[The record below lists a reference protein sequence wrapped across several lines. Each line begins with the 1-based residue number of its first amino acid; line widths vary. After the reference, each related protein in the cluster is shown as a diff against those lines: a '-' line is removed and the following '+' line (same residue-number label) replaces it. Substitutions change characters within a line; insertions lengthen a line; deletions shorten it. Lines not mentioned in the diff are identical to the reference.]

1 MTRIL
6 GMGVGLPR
14 EIVGSSCLDRRLG
27 KPTGWIS
34 NACGVFSRSVATC
47 EETQEHLAVI
57 AAQMAL
63 ADAGLQPDNLDLI
76 LFGAAVGRQPI
87 PATAP
92 LIKDLLGI
100 RKEQVPAYDINATCL
115 SALVAMDLA
124 NLHIGAGRA
133 KHVLV
138 VSSEIASRALPWDDD
153 PATAGLFGDG
163 AGALVLGPSVEPD
176 RLRIRDFAMETWA
189 EGYDFC
195 TLGAGGTRFDLK
207 TDRLAFEQNCMF
219 RMDGHSLFRLSR
231 KRLPHFIQR
240 LLERSGW
247 TVDDIDAVVPHQAS
261 PLALQHMIRR
271 CGFHSDRVVNTIRD
285 TGNLVAASLP
295 ITLHTAREDGRI
307 QPGSKILMIGTSAGV
322 SVAGMTLV
330 G

>member
-1 MTRIL
+1 MTNVL
-6 GMGVGLPR
+6 GTGVGLPR

-27 KPTGWIS
+27 KPSGWIGK
-34 NACGVFSRSVATC
+34 ACGVVSRPVADC
-47 EETQEHLAVI
+47 DETQEHMAV
-57 AAQMAL
+57 AAAKMAL
-63 ADAGLQPDNLDLI
+63 ADAGLEPDALDLI

-100 RKEQVPAYDINATCL
+100 KNRQVPAYDINATCL
-115 SALVAMDLA
+115 SALVAMDIA
-124 NLHIGAGRA
+124 NLHICAGRA

-138 VSSEIASRALPWDDD
+138 VSSELASRALPWDDD

-163 AGALVLGPSVEPD
+163 AGALVLGPSAESD
-176 RLRIRDFAMETWA
+176 RLCIRDFAMETWA
-189 EGYDFC
+189 EGYKFC

-207 TDRLAFEQNCMF
+207 TDREAFEQNSMF
-219 RMDGHSLFRLSR
+219 RMDGHSLFKLSR
-231 KRLPHFIQR
+231 KRLPDFTQR

-247 TVDDIDAVVPHQAS
+247 TADDIDVVVPHQAS
-261 PLALQHMIRR
+261 PLALQHMIKR
-271 CGFHSDRVVNTIRD
+271 CGFHSDRVVNTVRE

-295 ITLHTAREDGRI
+295 ITLHKAREDGRI
-307 QPGSKILMIGTSAGV
+307 RPGSKILMIGTSAGV